1 MLDSIK
7 AEMSKLGW
15 QGKIFKPHKI
25 VALLAAIE
33 VLQKKTFADNK
44 IYYSDHFKQSFI
56 DIFTLHVKEKYSC
69 RPYTPFFHLKSSS
82 FWNLIPKQGKE
93 EELGSTTTVG
103 GPAALIAVV
112 DHAQISDIL
121 LDLLKK
127 TDHRKK
133 IVSLLMQFLKKGQN
147 SNKAAQQ
154 GSLLDQTQISRCN
167 QSHNNPFVGYLNS
180 LQQVGGSNENA
191 LAESQ
196 VCNEY
201 FALLHV
207 AHPLV
212 QTILGELRDPSGRHI
227 ILTGHAGDGKSTLAI
242 DVLKHLK
249 YLSPEAPLPDPIGPR
264 EEVESANVTIIKDLS
279 EQDKAKKSELIDELV
294 ENKKRFLLVSNTG
307 TLLDL
312 FKSHEDVLTPE
323 NGDLESCALKAISS
337 DTGAADLDL
346 KETRF
351 KIFNLAMT
359 DNLALAKQI
368 FERMLDEDRWIAC
381 SEKECRETCPIC
393 INVDLIRK
401 NKERV
406 LDRIF
411 LAYRRMYEYGIRLTL
426 RQLTEHL
433 AYMLTSGLEGSD
445 IRILQEKAHRPL
457 TIEFLFFNRFFG
469 DNGAEADMA
478 AIRMKSVK
486 AVLDQGFGERP
497 SPVWEHRLWLKT
509 YGQAFPF
516 NVAGCEKVFETL
528 RDQGSRIQG
537 KPNVKISPD
546 RAREQVRRMLYF
558 LYDFKDKDNAYIG
571 QFLNSPSLLN
581 WMDWQ
586 ASEGRL
592 KPRETTGLG
601 QKVYHV
607 LQEHFTGVRLPEG
620 SSQGGD
626 RRLYITLSRPRR
638 EVRQSAQIVLAELDW
653 STATHLELKEKI
665 FANGRQRKDLVL
677 RGKEPIKDIDLD
689 LGVPFLDYVL
699 MRHFGEFGE
708 VLQAAYIERLD
719 QYKARLQ
726 RRIGRDKA
734 EEIMLVH
741 LKTDHTFLRQ
751 QYSVSKGTLE
761 VNDVL

>member
-7 AEMSKLGW
+7 AEILELGW

-25 VALLAAIE
+25 VALLAAIKF
-33 VLQKKTFADNK
+33 LQKKNFIDNR
-44 IYYSDHFKQSFI
+44 ISYSDSFKEFFNE
-56 DIFTLHVKEKYSC
+56 IFTVHVTDKSSC
-69 RPYTPFFHLKSSS
+69 RPYTPFFHLRSSS

-93 EELGSTTTVG
+93 EELNNTATVG
-103 GPAALIAVV
+103 GPGALVSLV
-112 DHAQISDIL
+112 DHAKISDAL
-121 LDLLKK
+121 LNMLRKNDL
-127 TDHRKK
+127 REE
-133 IVSLLMQFLKKGQN
+133 IVSLLMISLEKGQN
-147 SNKAAQQ
+147 SNETLQPT
-154 GSLLDQTQISRCN
+154 SLLDQTQISGCN
-167 QSHNNPFVGYLNS
+167 ESHNNLFVGYLNS

-207 AHPLV
+207 VHPLV
-212 QTILGELRDPSGRHI
+212 QAILTELRNPTGRHI

-242 DVLKHLK
+242 DVLKYLK
-249 YLSPEAPLPDPIGPR
+249 GLPPDAPLPGPISPR
-264 EEVESANVTIIKDLS
+264 EEIESANVTIIKDLS
-279 EQDKAKKSELIDELV
+279 EQDRIKKSELIDELI

-312 FKSHEDVLTPE
+312 FKSHEAMLTQG
-323 NGDLESCALKAISS
+323 NKDLESSVLEAIGS
-337 DTGAADLDL
+337 DTGGSDLDL
-346 KETRF
+346 KGVQF
-351 KIFNLAMT
+351 KIFNLARM
-359 DNLALAKQI
+359 DNLALAREI
-368 FERMLDEDRWIAC
+368 FERMLDEKRWVAC
-381 SEKECRETCPIC
+381 SKKECRDACPIC
-393 INVDLIRK
+393 INVDLIHK

-406 LDRIF
+406 LYRIF

-433 AYMLTSGLEGSD
+433 AYILTSGLEGND
-445 IRILQEKAHRPL
+445 IRIMQENAHRPL

-469 DNGAEADMA
+469 DDGGKSDMA
-478 AIRMKSVK
+478 AIRMKAVK
-486 AVLDQGFGERP
+486 AVLEQGFGDRP
-497 SPVWEHRLWLKT
+497 SPLWEHRLWLKT
-509 YGQAFPF
+509 YGQAFQFDVP
-516 NVAGCEKVFETL
+516 GCEKVFEIL
-528 RDQGSRIQG
+528 RDQGGRTHG
-537 KPNVKISPD
+537 RPDVKISPD
-546 RAREQVRRMLYF
+546 HAREQVRRILYF
-558 LYDFKDKDNAYIG
+558 LYDFKNKDQTYIG

-586 ASEGRL
+586 SSQGGL
-592 KPRETTGLG
+592 QPREVTGLG
-601 QKVYHV
+601 QKIYHV

-638 EVRQSAQIVLAELDW
+638 EVRQSAQIVLAQLDW
-653 STATHLELKEKI
+653 STATRLELKEKI
-665 FANGRQRKDLVL
+665 FANGRQRKNLVL
-677 RGKEPIKDIDLD
+677 KGQEPIKGIDLA

-719 QYKARLQ
+719 QYKAQ
-726 RRIGRDKA
+726 IQGRIGRNRS

-741 LKTDHTFLRQ
+741 LKMDHTFLRQ
-751 QYSVSKGTLE
+751 QYSVTKGTLE